1 MICTSTGTSTTSS
14 YNRHKLPEFAGIPYA
29 EALTRE
35 SFAGAWL
42 ICPWRPYPIW
52 YQPNFA
58 FMPYRS
64 AYFHWGRC
72 PLCRGPFASFVHRI
86 RTRWRGAWLSDFA
99 PDLKALRSNF
109 SRMVISRLSP
119 LLFCER
125 PLCAAVVQGTSRV
138 GLDPPR
144 DRAQSR
150 CSSDLCMATRG
161 PWRRFSP
168 P

>member
-29 EALTRE
+29 ETLTRE

-64 AYFHWGRC
+64 EYFHWGVALFVEGNLR
-72 PLCRGPFASFVHRI
+72 LSF
-86 RTRWRGAWLSDFA
+86 TEYEPAGAGLG
-99 PDLKALRSNF
+99 
-109 SRMVISRLSP
+109 SRISR
-119 LLFCER
+119 R
-125 PLCAAVVQGTSRV
+125 I
-138 GLDPPR
+138 PR
-144 DRAQSR
+144 HYDR
-150 CSSDLCMATRG
+150 TFRG
-161 PWRRFSP
+161 W
-168 P
+168 